1 MFEVALESGFW
12 IFMLIV
18 AGIAVSVFLLKKLIT
33 VVLHPVRKAKVQVAA
48 IEYQDQNLNAK
59 ARKLASNPMGGNRSA
74 LQVSHL
80 AHTMVDDMLFTF
92 YRIEKDNQMLRLKI
106 EANKGHNMAKVGDVG
121 FVTYRSGQILEFEKI
136 GNINEN

>member
-1 MFEVALESGFW
+1 MFDLVDGGFL
-12 IFMLIV
+12 IFMLALAV
-18 AGIAVSVFLLKKLIT
+18 IAVLVFLLRKLLK
-33 VVLHPVRKAKVQVAA
+33 VLLHPVRKAKVQVAS

-92 YRIEKDNQMLRLKI
+92 YQMGKDNKLMRLKVA
-106 EANKGHNMAKVGDVG
+106 ANKGSNMAKVGDVG
-121 FVTYRSGQILEFEKI
+121 FVTYQNGQILAFEKI
-136 GNINEN
+136 GSINGN